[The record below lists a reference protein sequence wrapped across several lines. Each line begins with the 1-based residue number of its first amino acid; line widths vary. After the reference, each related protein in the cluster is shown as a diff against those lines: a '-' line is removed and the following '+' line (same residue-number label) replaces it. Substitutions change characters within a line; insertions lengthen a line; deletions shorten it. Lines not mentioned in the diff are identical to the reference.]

1 MDTSSLPSPWP
12 QGATTL
18 TYTGGCHCKK
28 IQFEFEHPD
37 IYSMTALECNCSI
50 CESRGCINV
59 YTPVE
64 KFRFTSGSHDEMT
77 TYTFNSHLVQH
88 RFCPTCGV
96 SIGALV
102 PSYTPQDKFK
112 LTQGSE
118 DEISQYTFASHIV
131 QHRFCPTC
139 GTAIGVLVPSYG
151 YVGINARTVDG
162 IDLERLQKNL
172 TKVNGRELTLSTTED
187 GGELKPSVSWDNT
200 GRQ

>member
-1 MDTSSLPSPWP
+1 MASSSSLPIQWP
-12 QGATTL
+12 EGAPTFN
-18 TYTGGCHCKK
+18 YQGGCHCKK
-28 IQFEFEHPD
+28 IRFQFEHPE
-37 IYSMTALECNCSI
+37 IYSMPALSCNCSM
-50 CESRGCINV
+50 CASRGYIFV
-59 YTPVE
+59 
-64 KFRFTSGSHDEMT
+64 
-77 TYTFNSHLVQH
+77 
-88 RFCPTCGV
+88 
-96 SIGALV
+96 
-102 PSYTPQDKFK
+102 YTPQDKFK

-187 GGELKPSVSWDNT
+187 GGELKPSVSWGNT